1 MAATTLIIKM
11 LGEFSIQNE
20 YGHFTHINNKSLQ
33 ITRLLAY
40 LIANKD
46 TEVSKEKLI
55 DVLWP
60 NENAANP
67 SGALRNLV
75 YRARQILADFFPKDT
90 IFGVTGDT
98 KPQAAQECILFSKNS
113 YRWNPA
119 IDCEIDIYQFEQFI
133 NLADKEQ
140 NINEQYDWFQK
151 AHDIY
156 KGDFLNILSSDE
168 WVVFRSVYYKNLYT
182 KITVSMCRYLSRQQ
196 NYAAVIRLCEASSLV
211 DQMDEQIHIEK
222 IFAYLKMNAPSQ
234 ALSYYYSVS
243 DLFTQKFG
251 IDLGPEMQKA
261 YREIIRQ
268 LPNYHQDIGGLE
280 ENLRTGNDEKGTFYC
295 NFDIFKNIYQINLRS
310 VRRSQSKRY
319 LTLFT
324 LTDRS
329 RTEEIT
335 TDLIEEMDSLYIV
348 LSKNLR
354 SNDVFTKSSPSQFSL
369 ILTVVNENGC
379 KTAITRITDKYAKKK
394 LHSHVELR
402 VDYKLIE

>member
-1 MAATTLIIKM
+1 MSAATLYIKM
-11 LGEFSIQNE
+11 LGEFSIKNE
-20 YGHFTHINNKSLQ
+20 YSHFTHINNKSLQ
-33 ITRLLAY
+33 ITRLLSF

-46 TEVSKEKLI
+46 TEVSKDKLI

-60 NENAANP
+60 DENATNP
-67 SGALRNLV
+67 SGALRNLI
-75 YRARQILADFFPKDT
+75 YRARQILSAFFPPE
-90 IFGVTGDT
+90 VS
-98 KPQAAQECILFSKNS
+98 AALPEDARECILFSKNA

-119 IDCEIDIYQFEQFI
+119 VDCVIDIYQFEQYI

-140 NINEQYDWFQK
+140 NVQEQYNWYQK
-151 AHDIY
+151 AHSVY
-156 KGDFLNILSSDE
+156 KGDFLNILSADE

-182 KITVSMCRYLSRQQ
+182 KITVNMCRYLSHQQ

-222 IFAYLKMNAPSQ
+222 IFAYLKMSAPSQ
-234 ALSYYYSVS
+234 ALAYYYSVS

-251 IDLGPEMQKA
+251 IDLGPEMQAA

-280 ENLRTGNDEKGTFYC
+280 ENLRTGNDAKGTFYC

-324 LTDRS
+324 LTDNS
-329 RTEEIT
+329 RPDEIT
-335 TDLIEEMDSLYIV
+335 TDLIEEMDNLYTV

-369 ILTVVNENGC
+369 ILTVANENGC
-379 KTAITRITDKYAKKK
+379 KTAISRITDRYAKKK
-394 LHSHVELR
+394 FHRHIALQ
-402 VDYKLIE
+402 VDYKLIQ

>member
-1 MAATTLIIKM
+1 MSAFTLHIKM
-11 LGEFSIQNE
+11 LGEFSIRNE
-20 YGHFTHINNKSLQ
+20 FGNFTHINNKSLQ

-46 TEVSKEKLI
+46 TEVSKDKLI

-60 NENAANP
+60 EENATNP
-67 SGALRNLV
+67 SGALRNLI
-75 YRARQILADFFPKDT
+75 YRARQILSAFFPQPEASGET
-90 IFGVTGDT
+90 A
-98 KPQAAQECILFSKNS
+98 PECILFSKNA

-119 IDCEIDIYQFEQFI
+119 IDCIIDIYEFEQYVH
-133 NLADKEQ
+133 LAEKEHDTKEQ
-140 NINEQYDWFQK
+140 YQWYEK
-151 AHDIY
+151 AHAIY

-182 KITVSMCRYLSRQQ
+182 KITVSMCRYLSQQ
-196 NYAAVIRLCEASSLV
+196 KNYAAIIRLCESSSLV

-222 IFAYLKMNAPSQ
+222 IYAYLNMKAPSQ
-234 ALSYYYSVS
+234 ALAYYYSVS

-251 IDLGPEMQKA
+251 IDIGPEMQKA
-261 YREIIRQ
+261 YREIVRQ
-268 LPNYHQDIGGLE
+268 LPNHHQDIGGLE
-280 ENLRTGNDEKGTFYC
+280 ENLRTGNNIKGTFYC

-329 RTEEIT
+329 RPDEIT
-335 TDLIEEMDSLYIV
+335 TDLIEEMDTLYLV

-369 ILTVVNENGC
+369 ILTVANENGC
-379 KTAITRITDKYAKKK
+379 KTAINRIIEKYSKKK
-394 LHSHVELR
+394 ALKHIELQ
-402 VDYKLIE
+402 VDYRLIQ